1 MFKNY
6 LKIALR
12 NIRRHKGFSFINI
25 VGLAIGMACC
35 ILIVLFVRDELGYD
49 SYHTQADQI
58 YRVIKKTETKGEM
71 SVSLSTPPPLG
82 PALVHDFPDIVNYV
96 RFISTL
102 EDEVLIGYKD
112 KKFYETRFFFA
123 DQTVF
128 NVFSFSLIK
137 GNPETAL
144 QEPYSVLI
152 TEEIADKYFGE
163 DDPLGKVLNF
173 NNRDDYRITGVLRNI
188 PHNSHFRFDFL
199 ASFVTLNHY
208 FILPLDDWGSCALY
222 TYLLIP
228 EKDSASEMEEKFG
241 GFLQSHVGKDH
252 WLKDLHL
259 QPLTSIHLHSHF
271 KGEIEANGE
280 MAYVYIYSA
289 IALLILLIASINFI
303 NLSTAR
309 HLNRARE
316 VGMRKVLGANRAQ
329 VIRQYLGE
337 SVLLTFIALPV
348 SLVLV
353 ELFLPVFNSLVKKEL
368 TVGYIHNLP
377 LVLAMVAVTFL
388 IGAVSGIYPA
398 LFLSAFQPTR
408 IFRGGFQ
415 SGSPRSRLR
424 SILVLAQFSI
434 SILLIA
440 CTLII
445 NNQLNYIRNKKLGF
459 DKEHVLVLPLKERS
473 ILYMYRSIRNEL
485 LQNPNVLKVAI
496 ASDAPGQTG
505 INSNPFLPEGYE
517 KDNRIFIPN
526 MRVDY
531 DFIETMGIEIA
542 EGRGFFPEFTTDAS
556 QAFILNE
563 AACRKI
569 GWESPL
575 GKQLEWFPGGDRYK
589 KGSVI
594 GVVKD
599 FHFKSLHR
607 EIEPLVLHIWPGSY
621 DNILIRMR
629 PDDIKGTLSYVQKIW
644 NTLAPNFPF
653 IYSFLDEDFDKLYRS
668 EERLGRI
675 FIYFSLL
682 SIFIASLGLIGLASY
697 SAEQRTKEIGIR
709 KVLGAS
715 VSNIV
720 LLLSKEFTR
729 WALLAN
735 FIAWPIAYSI
745 MHSWLQNFAYRAGIG
760 LGTFLFTATLTFLI
774 ALVSV
779 GYQSLTAALADPVRS
794 LRYE

>member
-1 MFKNY
+1 MVKNY

-25 VGLAIGMACC
+25 TGLAIGMACC
-35 ILIVLFVRDELGYD
+35 ILIVLFVRDELSYD
-49 SYHTQADQI
+49 SYHTKANQI
-58 YRVIKKTETKGEM
+58 YRVIKKTETQGEM
-71 SVSLSTPPPLG
+71 STSISTPPPLG
-82 PALVHDFPDIVNYV
+82 PALAHDFPEIVNYV
-96 RFISTL
+96 RFISPSR
-102 EDEVLIGYKD
+102 EEVLIGYKD
-112 KKFYETRFFFA
+112 RKFYETRFFFA

-128 NVFSFSLIK
+128 DIFSFPLIK

-152 TEEIADKYFGE
+152 TEEMADKYFGE

-173 NNRDDYRITGVLRNI
+173 NNRDDYRITGVLKNI

-199 ASFVTLNHY
+199 ASFTTLNHY
-208 FILPLDDWGSCALY
+208 FILPLDDWGSCAFS
-222 TYLLIP
+222 TYLQIP
-228 EKDSASEMEEKFG
+228 EKYSAVEIEKKFVA
-241 GFLQSHVGKDH
+241 FLQSHVGEDH
-252 WLKDLHL
+252 FLKDLHL

-271 KGEIEANGE
+271 KGEIEANSD

-337 SVLLTFIALPV
+337 SVFLTFIALPL

-353 ELFLPVFNSLVKKEL
+353 EIFLPVFNSLVRKEL
-368 TVGYIHNLP
+368 TVGYIHNFP
-377 LVLAMVAVTFL
+377 FVLAIVAVTFI
-388 IGAVSGIYPA
+388 IGAVSGVYPA
-398 LFLSAFQPTR
+398 MFLSAFQPTR
-408 IFRGGFQ
+408 IFRGVVQ
-415 SGSPRSRLR
+415 SGPSQSRLR

-473 ILYMYRSIRNEL
+473 ILYTYRSIRNEL

-505 INSNPFLPEGYE
+505 VNRNPFLPEGFD
-517 KDNRIFIPN
+517 KTNSILIHN
-526 MRVDY
+526 IRVDY
-531 DFIETMGIEIA
+531 DFIETMGIEIV
-542 EGRGFFPEFTTDAS
+542 EGRGFSPEFATDAS
-556 QAFILNE
+556 TAFILNE
-563 AACRKI
+563 AAVGKI

-575 GKQLEWFPGGDRYK
+575 GKQLEWMAGGDKYK
-589 KGSVI
+589 KGIVI

-607 EIEPLVLHIWPGSY
+607 EIEPLVLHIWPRSY
-621 DNILIRMR
+621 DNILIRIS
-629 PDDIKGTLSYVQKIW
+629 PGDIRGTLAYVQEIW
-644 NTLAPNFPF
+644 NRLAPNFPF
-653 IYSFLDEDFDKLYRS
+653 VYSFLDEDFDKLYKS

-682 SIFIASLGLIGLASY
+682 SIFIASLGLVGLASY

-709 KVLGAS
+709 KVLGAT

-735 FIAWPIAYSI
+735 FIAWPVAYSI

-779 GYQSLTAALADPVRS
+779 GYQSLRAALADPVKS